1 MQTQTIYVRAGSVLA
16 TWVDSANQTSSASF
30 PTLARGQRAELVIG
44 FFADENADSVHDG
57 HSFLVVDLVGI
68 FESCVAD
75 GDEGHGHDQRQHQS
89 E

>member
-44 FFADENADSVHDG
+44 FFANENADS
-57 HSFLVVDLVGI
+57 I
-68 FESCVAD
+68 MTQA
-75 GDEGHGHDQRQHQS
+75 
-89 E
+89 